1 MTREQLAG
9 ALDSYRRAVA
19 TVAFLLVMASSP
31 AYRRA
36 REAACDRCGAEFAVT
51 GRLCR
56 LCRVGAH
63 P

>member
-9 ALDSYRRAVA
+9 ALRSYGRTVA
-19 TVAFLLVMASSP
+19 TVAFLLVAAPADRGVAS
-31 AYRRA
+31 
-36 REAACDRCGAEFAVT
+36 CDRCGAEFAVT

-56 LCRVGAH
+56 LCHIGAR